1 MQRLK
6 RLTRGSREH
15 FGVIVYLERQKQL
28 GEHVRQFLKSKYQ
41 VDLQSVVIAA
51 PPKVEMGE
59 FAMPFSFELAKRLR
73 KAPRKIAEE
82 VVAEM
87 PVPEG
92 FEGIEVAGAG
102 YINARLKRDSS
113 AKALALGDAPI
124 VGHTGEGAADVRGKI
139 LVEHTSINPNKAAH
153 IGHLRNAILGDTFV
167 RLLRAAGHTVDI
179 QNYIDNTGVQ
189 VADVVVGFV
198 RLERQTREQI
208 AALIAG
214 TPRFDYY
221 CWDLYARV
229 SQWYQ
234 QDKDNLKARLEAL
247 HAIEQGG
254 NEMAE
259 IAELVST
266 AVLQRHLET
275 MERLDI
281 EYDFLPR
288 ESEILHLHFW
298 DLAFRQLKDKGV
310 LYFENEGKNKGC
322 WVMTRPVAST
332 KTNAAHNTEAEAV
345 PSEEKSG
352 PDEDAKVI
360 VRSNGTVGYVGKDIA
375 YHLWKFGLLG
385 RDFGYRKF
393 YRYPNGHECWIS
405 AEYGEANHPHFGGV
419 EAIYN
424 VIDSRQSDPQNTV
437 VEAIRLLGYPERA
450 AHYTHFSYEI
460 VALTPRCAIELGYD
474 VSEEDRGKA
483 YIEVS
488 GRKGFGVKA
497 DDLLDAL
504 IAAAK
509 GEVDSRHP
517 EFDHDERL
525 NISEQIAIGAL
536 RYFMLKFTKQSVI
549 AFDFKEALAFEGE
562 TGPYAQYAVV
572 RAANIFR
579 KAGIEAESAITAN
592 VDYARFFADD
602 SGTEIWELWLL
613 AGKTSAVIEQCIA
626 TTEPAFAA
634 KHAFQLA
641 QQFNNFYHRHHIL
654 TEPDEER
661 KAFLLATAAVVRRE
675 LISLLGVMGIKCPP
689 VM

>member
-1 MQRLK
+1 MLAF
-6 RLTRGSREH
+6 LRERYQIDLASL
-15 FGVIVYLERQKQL
+15 VIEQ
-28 GEHVRQFLKSKYQ
+28 
-41 VDLQSVVIAA
+41 

-59 FAMPFSFELAKRLR
+59 FALPLAFELAKRLR

-82 VVAEM
+82 VVAAL
-87 PVPEG
+87 PLPEG
-92 FEGIEVAGAG
+92 FEKLEVAGAG
-102 YINARLKRDSS
+102 YINARLKRDL
-113 AKALALGDAPI
+113 AARALARDETIGVSDHAD
-124 VGHTGEGAADVRGKI
+124 EGAANVSGKI

-167 RLLRAAGHTVDI
+167 RLLRAAGHAVDV

-189 VADVVVGFV
+189 VADVVVGFLY
-198 RLERQTREQI
+198 LEKKSKQDIIE
-208 AALIAG
+208 LITS
-214 TPRFDYY
+214 TPRFDFY
-221 CWDLYARV
+221 CWDLYARA
-229 SQWYQ
+229 SRWYEEG
-234 QDKDNLKARLEAL
+234 KENLKVRLEAL
-247 HAIEQGG
+247 HAIENG
-254 NEMAE
+254 NNDMAWAAKL
-259 IAELVST
+259 ISS
-266 AVLQRHLET
+266 AVLRRHLET
-275 MERLDI
+275 MDRLDI

-288 ESEILHLHFW
+288 ESEILRLHFW
-298 DLAFRQLKDKGV
+298 DAAFQQLKEKGV

-322 WVMTRPVAST
+322 WVMKRPTSA
-332 KTNAAHNTEAEAV
+332 KTVDPTLSPKEGERTGH
-345 PSEEKSG
+345 PDSEEKSSG

-385 RDFGYRKF
+385 LDFGYRKF
-393 YRYPNGHECWIS
+393 YRYPNQHEVWIS
-405 AEYGEANHPHFGGV
+405 AEYGEPDHPHFGSV
-419 EAIYN
+419 AAIYN
-424 VIDSRQSDPQNTV
+424 VIDSRQADPQNTV
-437 VEAIRLLGYPERA
+437 IEALRLLGYTEQA
-450 AHYTHFSYEI
+450 AHYTHFSYEM
-460 VALTPRCAIELGYD
+460 VALTPRCALELGYD
-474 VSEEDRGKA
+474 VSEEDRAKS

-509 GEVDSRHP
+509 KEVDSRHP
-517 EFDHDERL
+517 ELNDEERAR
-525 NISEQIAIGAL
+525 ISGQIAIGAL

-572 RAANIFR
+572 RASNIFR
-579 KAGIEAESAITAN
+579 KAGVDPERALADE
-592 VDYARFFADD
+592 VDYARFFAEE

-613 AGKTSAVIEQCIA
+613 AGKTSFVIEQCIA

-654 TEPDEER
+654 TEADEGR
-661 KAFLLATAAVVRRE
+661 KRFLLATAAVVRRE
-675 LISLLGVMGIKCPP
+675 LIRILGVMGITVPP